1 MHTITQTQQTIAQRQ
16 RRAYVVVV
24 NNGLLTQADDG
35 NTYNSVELALLF
47 AKEFASGK
55 IVLDDEEYNL
65 TDGITMLMGEEQY
78 ECGNGFIEMGDDF
91 CTLRIVN
98 LR

>member
-1 MHTITQTQQTIAQRQ
+1 MHTLTQTKAAVAQ
-16 RRAYVVVV
+16 RRAYVVVI
-24 NNGLLTQADDG
+24 NNGLLHENDG

-47 AKEFASGK
+47 AAEFSDGI

-78 ECGNGFIEMGDDF
+78 ECSNGFIEIGDDS

>member
-1 MHTITQTQQTIAQRQ
+1 MHTITQTQQTIAQ

-65 TDGITMLMGEEQY
+65 TEGITMLMGEEAY
-78 ECGNGFIEMGDDF
+78 ECNNGFVEMGDDC

>member
-1 MHTITQTQQTIAQRQ
+1 MHTLTQTKAVVAQ

-24 NNGLLTQADDG
+24 NNGLLTQDDDG
-35 NTYNSVELALLF
+35 NTYNSVELACLF
-47 AKEFASGK
+47 AAEFSNGK

-78 ECGNGFIEMGDDF
+78 NCSNGFIEMGDDC

>member
-1 MHTITQTQQTIAQRQ
+1 MHTLKQTKQVIAQR
-16 RRAYVVVV
+16 RTYVVVL

-78 ECGNGFIEMGDDF
+78 ECSNGFIEMGDDC